1 MKKLEIKN
9 KITNRLTSVSNDNE
23 VNLIIGN
30 IIIKEARLPH
40 VPDANFM

>member
-9 KITNRLTSVSNDNE
+9 KIINTQTSISNDNE

-30 IIIKEARLPH
+30 IIMIEARLPN
-40 VPDANFM
+40 VPDANFI